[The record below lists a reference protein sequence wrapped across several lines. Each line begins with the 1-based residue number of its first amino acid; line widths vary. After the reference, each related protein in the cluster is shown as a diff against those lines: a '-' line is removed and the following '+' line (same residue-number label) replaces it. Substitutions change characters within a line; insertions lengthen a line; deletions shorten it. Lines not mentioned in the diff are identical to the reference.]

1 MNTIIIIYCWKNII
15 IISTITPKSICSVH
29 ACGVFKGGGA
39 GREKAYI
46 LNGHIFVNTYQNCTK
61 FSVVVYCVDI

>member
-1 MNTIIIIYCWKNII
+1 MYYLRCCIVQGSANNLSREPNNSM
-15 IISTITPKSICSVH
+15 ISLGGPQLLR
-29 ACGVFKGGGA
+29 GGA

>member
-1 MNTIIIIYCWKNII
+1 MEYLLHSPMSDIVLLTVLILELEILLINLR
-15 IISTITPKSICSVH
+15 
-29 ACGVFKGGGA
+29 GGA
-39 GREKAYI
+39 GREKSYI